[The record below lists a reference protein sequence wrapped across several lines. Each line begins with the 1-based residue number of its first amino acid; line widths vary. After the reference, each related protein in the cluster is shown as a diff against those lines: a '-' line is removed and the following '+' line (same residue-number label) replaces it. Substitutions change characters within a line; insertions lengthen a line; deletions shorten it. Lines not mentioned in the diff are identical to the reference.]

1 MTATE
6 PRPTAE
12 ARIRAATWFADHG
25 FGVLSV
31 WSAGADGTCRCAKGA
46 ACSSAGKH
54 PIGRQGFRE
63 HTRDHDRIR
72 TLLSARSEP
81 NYGLVCPDGVFVL
94 DVDGDGVGRLAELEA
109 RLGALPLTLRTSTAH
124 GQHVFLRWPA
134 ELPRPIG
141 QLFGY
146 VTRWGSGAGAGY
158 VIGPRSVH
166 PSGAVYAPASTCTD
180 IAVLPD
186 AWASAAV
193 APEPEDD
200 AIAATGGYQLPDA
213 GFTGARYE
221 AIRDYI
227 ASRYRRGIS
236 KDEIWA
242 GVLAVLAP
250 RFAEPLSEPELRERF
265 DRAWADT
272 PERLGEPLPDPA
284 AEMALLAAAAAAPAW
299 PAATD
304 WPEPPDD
311 DAVYH
316 GPLGE
321 IVRAVAP
328 HTEADPVGILGT
340 LLAMVGAAMGNL
352 RYIYQG
358 SAQAPNLFVVLVG
371 DSSTGRKG
379 TAGSIAREV
388 MNRAYPDWA
397 SLIVAGLGSGEGLVG
412 YLKAKE
418 KQHESRALV
427 MESEFGRLLT
437 VMARE
442 GSTLSPMVRDAWDG
456 VPIGRILAREQM
468 VVPSHHVGI
477 IAHVTPVELRARLAG
492 TDAANGFGNRFIW
505 LAVRR
510 TRLVPFPT
518 SPVDRVDPA
527 LFAAV
532 GAAIAEAKAPGE
544 VPWSPE
550 ARDAWEDLY
559 LEHSLRRPWG
569 LSGAMTARREAQV
582 VRLALV
588 YALLDRSP
596 VIDVPHLRAAQ
607 ALWVYA
613 ERSVTSVFGTS
624 TGDRH
629 ADALRLQLADGP
641 LKWEDAKRAL
651 GVRSAAELEDAVALL
666 ESLGIAERAKTRVAG
681 AKRPATILRL
691 AGTTTRTTSTAL
703 APAQAEGV

>member
-1 MTATE
+1 MTGS
-6 PRPTAE
+6 RPTAE
-12 ARIRAATWFADHG
+12 DRIRAATWFADRG
-25 FGVLSV
+25 FGVFSV
-31 WSAGADGTCRCAKGA
+31 WSADSDGTCRCPKRA
-46 ACSSAGKH
+46 ACGSPGKH
-54 PIGRQGFRE
+54 PIGRQGFLE
-63 HTRDHDRIR
+63 YTRDRDRIR
-72 TLLSARSEP
+72 RLLTAGSEP

-94 DVDGDGVGRLAELEA
+94 DVDGDGVARLAELEG
-109 RLGALPLTLRTSTAH
+109 RLGALPPTLRTNTAH
-124 GQHVFLRWPA
+124 GQHVFLRWPT
-134 ELPRPIG
+134 ELPRPVG

-166 PSGAVYAPASTCTD
+166 ASGAVYEPASSCLE
-180 IAVLPD
+180 IATLPD
-186 AWASAAV
+186 AWAQAVV
-193 APEPEDD
+193 APAAADDD
-200 AIAATGGYQLPDA
+200 ALEVGRGGYDLPA
-213 GFTGARYE
+213 PGYAGARYE

-236 KDEIWA
+236 TDEIWA

-250 RFAEPLSEPELRERF
+250 RFLVPLSEPELRERF
-265 DRAWADT
+265 ERAWDDT
-272 PERLGEPLPDPA
+272 PARLGAPLPDPA
-284 AEMALLAAAAAAPAW
+284 AEAAIMAAAAVAPAE
-299 PAATD
+299 PAATG
-304 WPEPPDD
+304 WPAPPDA
-311 DAVYH
+311 AVYH

-340 LLAMVGAAMGNL
+340 LLASVGAAMRNL
-352 RYIYQG
+352 RFIYQG

-388 MNRAYPDWA
+388 MNRAYPEW
-397 SLIVAGLGSGEGLVG
+397 SQLIVAGLGSGEGLVG
-412 YLKAKE
+412 YLKANE
-418 KQHESRALV
+418 KQGEPRALV

-456 VPIGRILAREQM
+456 VPMGRILAREQSI
-468 VVPSHHVGI
+468 VHSHHVGI
-477 IAHVTPVELRARLAG
+477 VAHVTPVELRARLSG

-518 SPVDRVDPA
+518 SPVEHVDPA

-532 GAAIAEAKAPGE
+532 GAAITEGQTPGE
-544 VPWSPE
+544 VPWSTE
-550 ARDAWEDLY
+550 ARDAWEELY
-559 LEHSLRRPWG
+559 LELTLYRPWG
-569 LSGAMTARREAQV
+569 LLAAMTARTEAQI

-588 YALLDRSP
+588 YALLDRSS
-596 VIDVPHLRAAQ
+596 VIDVPHLRAAR
-607 ALWVYA
+607 ALWEYA
-613 ERSVTSVFGTS
+613 VRSVAYVFGSS

-629 ADALRLQLADGP
+629 ADALRAQLADGP

-651 GVRSAAELEDAVALL
+651 GVRSAAELEAAVVLL
-666 ESLGIAERAKTRVAG
+666 ESLGIAERAKTRLAG
-681 AKRPATILRL
+681 AKRPATVLRL
-691 AGTTTRTTSTAL
+691 TRTTTTTTTTAL
-703 APAQAEGV
+703 APAQAKGV